1 MQGRRP
7 KPTAIKDLAGNP
19 GKRPLN
25 NQEPKPGKLTRTPPV
40 PGHIRGVARQ
50 EWRRM
55 AKTLNQ
61 LGLLT
66 EIDLPAL
73 EMYCQMYGRWV
84 EAEERVRDMGMI
96 VKTNNGNPIQNPYL
110 AVANRAAKDM
120 KSMLVEFGMTPSSR
134 SRVQVD
140 TGPDEVDE
148 YEQFVNARSTGSTAK
163 LYKMPERTGT

>member
-1 MQGRRP
+1 MAGR
-7 KPTAIKDLAGNP
+7 KPIPTELKKLRGNP

-25 NQEPKPGKLTRTPPV
+25 KKEAKPGKLTRTPPV
-40 PGHIRGVARQ
+40 PEHIQGAARR

-55 AKTLNQ
+55 ARTLKE

-84 EAEERVRDMGMI
+84 DAETKVREMGMI

-110 AVANRAAKDM
+110 AIANRAAKDM
-120 KSMLVEFGMTPSSR
+120 KALLVEFGMTPSAR
-134 SRVQVD
+134 SRVNVD
-140 TGPDEVDE
+140 TGPEEVDE
-148 YEQFVNARSTGSTAK
+148 YEQFMNRPRSKVIRMDRTGS
-163 LYKMPERTGT
+163 